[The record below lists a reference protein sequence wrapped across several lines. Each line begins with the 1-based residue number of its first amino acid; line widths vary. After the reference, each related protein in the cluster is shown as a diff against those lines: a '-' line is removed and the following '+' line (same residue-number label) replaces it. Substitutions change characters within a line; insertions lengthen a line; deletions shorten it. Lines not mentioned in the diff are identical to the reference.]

1 MATPEEE
8 AAAKAAEP
16 KFASQVKK
24 EVREQYADVLK
35 SYAGK
40 DVNELFL
47 EHASL
52 AQKVKE
58 RGIIIPTKDS
68 PPEEVAEFHA
78 RMGLPTKAEEYDLKY
93 DEKFV
98 PKEVV
103 DDAKAFVHANGYTR
117 KQAQAYMTKIESIA
131 KAAAGR
137 TEARK
142 AQGEANKMQALTAA
156 MGGDSKA
163 ADAAYNLAVKKLAG
177 YSEKTRTALI
187 NSGVA
192 YDPDFLKDIAA
203 EQAKLEPKGLVL
215 GEGGA
220 AAGGDKKPAGQR
232 PSGQLL
238 PRVAGAVRSEGGRSV
253 VDGKAGRGHPQEYR
267 GFQGPGGPRCR
278 ERPALRVQAGCTSA
292 TAGGAEGRVRG
303 DTQDRQRGQR
313 HRLAGR
319 GEALGV
325 PLQRGVPAPSRRP
338 QDPAEADPRSHLRSG
353 R

>member
-78 RMGLPTKAEEYDLKY
+78 RMDLPTKAEEYDLKY
-93 DEKFV
+93 DDKFV

-117 KQAQAYMTKIESIA
+117 KQAQAYMTKIEGIA

-156 MGGDSKA
+156 MGGDAKA

-177 YSEKTRTALI
+177 YSEKTRTTLI

-203 EQAKLEPKGLVL
+203 EQAKLEPKGLVT
-215 GEGGA
+215 GEGGGA
-220 AAGGDKKPAGQR
+220 GGGDKKPAVNGRQGNYS
-232 PSGQLL
+232 PEWQALHG
-238 PRVAGAVRSEGGRSV
+238 PKAAGA
-253 VDGKAGRGHPQEYR
+253 
-267 GFQGPGGPRCR
+267 
-278 ERPALRVQAGCTSA
+278 
-292 TAGGAEGRVRG
+292 
-303 DTQDRQRGQR
+303 
-313 HRLAGR
+313 
-319 GEALGV
+319 
-325 PLQRGVPAPSRRP
+325 
-338 QDPAEADPRSHLRSG
+338 
-353 R
+353 

>member
-1 MATPEEE
+1 MPEPNDKPAEMPTFVSQLQKEFVAEHQEE
-8 AAAKAAEP
+8 LKGLSG
-16 KFASQVKK
+16 KQI
-24 EVREQYADVLK
+24 QDVL
-35 SYAGK
+35 
-40 DVNELFL
+40 
-47 EHASL
+47 ASHFTL
-52 AQKVKE
+52 AKTVKE

-78 RMGLPTKAEEYDLKY
+78 RMDLPTKAEEYELKY

-117 KQAQAYMTKIESIA
+117 KQAQAYMTKIEGIA

-203 EQAKLEPKGLVL
+203 EQAKLEPKGLVT
-215 GEGGA
+215 GEGGGA
-220 AAGGDKKPAGQR
+220 GGGDKKPAVNGRQGNYS
-232 PSGQLL
+232 PEWVAVHG
-238 PRVAGAVRSEGGRSV
+238 PKAAGA
-253 VDGKAGRGHPQEYR
+253 
-267 GFQGPGGPRCR
+267 
-278 ERPALRVQAGCTSA
+278 
-292 TAGGAEGRVRG
+292 
-303 DTQDRQRGQR
+303 
-313 HRLAGR
+313 
-319 GEALGV
+319 
-325 PLQRGVPAPSRRP
+325 
-338 QDPAEADPRSHLRSG
+338 
-353 R
+353 